1 MQNMNEPI
9 VVLAAGKGTRMH
21 SRLPK
26 VLHKVCGKPMISYVV
41 DVAKTSEDAE
51 VIVVVPK
58 DNDQIKDAIG
68 NSVAYCVQSVPS
80 GTADAVLST
89 RTLLSGHNNVVVMS
103 GDVPLVSE
111 NLLSSLI
118 AKHNET
124 EASITFVTADVKN
137 PDGLGR
143 VVRNSDGMISKIV
156 EQNDASL
163 DELDITEINAG
174 IYMFNTSWLWDS
186 LSNVAESKSGE
197 VYLTSLIHRANQ
209 DNKVICT
216 VKANDEHEVLGVN
229 SQIQLSA
236 AEDYMRQKINH
247 KFMLNGVAMVDPK
260 TVYID
265 SDVVISEGAIIN
277 PNTHLLGKSKI
288 AARSEIG
295 PNTVIKNGEV
305 GKDCKIE
312 SSYVSDSDI
321 ENGVSI
327 GPFSNIRANTSLAS
341 NVRVG
346 NFVEIK
352 NSKVA
357 ENTRILHHSYIGDAE
372 VGKNVNIGAGS
383 ITCNFDGSKKSHT
396 EIGDS
401 AFIGSNTMMVAP
413 LKIGMGAITGAGSVI
428 TTDVPN
434 GATVMGVPARLKK

>member
-1 MQNMNEPI
+1 MNEPI

-21 SRLPK
+21 SSLPK
-26 VLHKVCGKPMISYVV
+26 VLHKVCGKPMISYVL
-41 DVAKTSEDAE
+41 DVAKTSEDTE

-68 NSVAYCVQSVPS
+68 NSVSYCVQSVPA

-111 NLLSSLI
+111 SLLSSLI

-124 EASITFVTADVKN
+124 EASITLVTADVKN

-143 VVRNSDGMISKIV
+143 VVRDLGGAISKIV
-156 EQNDASL
+156 EQDDASP
-163 DELDITEINAG
+163 DELGITEINAG
-174 IYMFNTSWLWDS
+174 IYMFNTSWLWNS

-197 VYLTSLIHRANQ
+197 VYLTSLIHLAEQ
-209 DNKVICT
+209 DNKVMST
-216 VKANDEHEVLGVN
+216 VKANNEHEVLGIN
-229 SQIQLSA
+229 NQIQLSL
-236 AEDYMRQKINH
+236 AEDYMRQKINQG
-247 KFMLNGVAMVDPK
+247 FMLNGVAMVDPK

-265 SDVVISEGAIIN
+265 SDVVISAGVIIN
-277 PNTHLLGKSKI
+277 PNTSLLGKSKI
-288 AARSEIG
+288 AAGSEVG
-295 PNTVIKNGEV
+295 PNTVIKNVEV

-312 SSYVSDSDI
+312 SSYVSDSNI

-327 GPFSNIRANTSLAS
+327 GPFSNIRANTSLGS

-357 ENTRILHHSYIGDAE
+357 ENTNILHHSYIGDAE

-383 ITCNFDGSKKSHT
+383 ITCNFDGSRKNHT

-401 AFIGSNTMMVAP
+401 VFIGSNTMMVAP
-413 LKIGMGAITGAGSVI
+413 LKIGTGARTGAGSVI

-434 GATVMGVPARLKK
+434 GASVMGVPARLKK